1 MLALNSGHTV
11 GYVRY
16 PTLIRSI
23 RIELSLEPVGR
34 HDTGLAFTC
43 PRALVSDLSLYP
55 DTFHQSPDS
64 VDSALLPAVPQIQM
78 DLAITINAT
87 GLQPELFDLS
97 CQSQVCLMAL
107 GMRLLKPGVK
117 TTGMNIQHPT
127 EQTNRPATAVVTDK
141 GVPQSDSFAKYAA
154 VDSIGQRNSYV
165 KTWGCGGFLNE
176 TNIYSRGKSL
186 CF

>member
-1 MLALNSGHTV
+1 
-11 GYVRY
+11 
-16 PTLIRSI
+16 
-23 RIELSLEPVGR
+23 
-34 HDTGLAFTC
+34 
-43 PRALVSDLSLYP
+43 
-55 DTFHQSPDS
+55 
-64 VDSALLPAVPQIQM
+64 M
-78 DLAITINAT
+78 DFAITIDASRF
-87 GLQPELFDLS
+87 QPELFNLS

-107 GMRLLKPGVK
+107 RMRLLKPGVK

-127 EQTNRPATAVVTDK
+127 EQANRPATGVVTDK
-141 GVPQSDSFAKYAA
+141 GVPQSGSFAKYAT